1 MIELLTGQFGA
12 WLMSAFGVLIVL
24 GTTWFHGKSQG
35 KKGER
40 ERQQKER
47 AKVDK
52 KIDQVEDSVDRMTP
66 EEKRKELSEW
76 SPESS

>member
-12 WLMSAFGVLIVL
+12 WLMSAVGVLIVL
-24 GTTWFHGKSQG
+24 GTTWLHGKSSG

-40 ERQQKER
+40 DRQQRER

-52 KIDQVEDSVDRMTP
+52 KIDQVEDAVADRTT
-66 EEKRKELSEW
+66 EENRERLKEW